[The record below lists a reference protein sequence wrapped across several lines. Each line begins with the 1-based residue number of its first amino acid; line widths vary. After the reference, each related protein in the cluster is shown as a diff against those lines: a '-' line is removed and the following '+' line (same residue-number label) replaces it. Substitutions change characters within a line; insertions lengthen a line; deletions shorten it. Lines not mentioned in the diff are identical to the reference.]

1 MKRVL
6 LVALI
11 FALLLPLQERATARN
26 NPPPDALTFFKNYFI
41 TGDYAVGG
49 AGLRGQGV
57 NGIATGAIAIGGV
70 PQGAD
75 IAAAF
80 LYWQVVASESLGP
93 DAGSLPV
100 TFNAHPLKS
109 PDGPFGKVLGAG
121 SASCSSSSQAAAF
134 SGGANRTYS
143 FRADVLR
150 FLDIDDTTGKF
161 IVNGSHQVQLP
172 DGGGVTALGASLVV
186 IYRDPTMPLNA
197 IVLYDGA
204 YTMDQSRG
212 SMYQRLQGFYQ
223 PATTTAK
230 LTHIVG
236 SSQGNASERLLFNDG
251 VIAPNPFKAAR
262 GASWDNPTFDVAS
275 PTTLAQVTTSVDHAG
290 FSTFDCLTWG
300 AIIYRTT
307 VKDSDDDGLLDIWES
322 SSTPVLDPRGRPLPL
337 LSTMGADPNRKD
349 LFIEAGYM
357 QADAGTAYGGVAK
370 PAHSH
375 APTHEALKLVGDAFK
390 NAPVPIAVHFDMGNA
405 YPSPAPDGPSAE
417 EYLIRGTQARG
428 GEAISELATVCT
440 PGATAPPWVC
450 QYSQYPG
457 TVGWKTGFRFLR
469 DEVLSVTPPSGI
481 APPPPGEEP
490 CDQAGYT
497 CNRRFDRNRK
507 DIFRYALF
515 AHALG
520 VPKSEDPA
528 DADFHVPRTNTGV
541 GDFPGGD
548 LMVTLGAFADA
559 SGLPIGTPFMQAST
573 LMHELGHDFERRHG
587 GEAFEPNC
595 KPTYLSAMNYL
606 YQLRGLLD
614 DDGKPHLDFSRG
626 IEPSINETSLADGAP
641 AVLSPYRIGWYAP
654 LAGSY
659 LAGFGRAAATHC
671 DGSPLLPTDVPMVR
685 IDNRTAATP
694 IDWNANGVPQAS
706 FVLDVNFNG
715 RTAKIDGSPDILAG
729 SDDWSQIA
737 LNQTGSR
744 RSPGGLFVVD
754 STGHLALGPLSLDS
768 GRGDLGRGDLGRGDL
783 GRGDLGRGDLGR
795 GDLGRG
801 DLGRGD
807 LGRGDLGNPAL
818 GRGDLGRGDLGGGDL
833 FVGDPN
839 NPGGELDFETAT
851 DLAKTPPNEFR
862 ACVVG
867 VDCAPGTSALH
878 QVSLDWKTPNVGG
891 ASRFIVYRV
900 PGAALLPGQ
909 QWTTVGEVSAVIG
922 RIEYSLADAARLTN
936 GALYTYFAVAIYG
949 DGTRSDPSNLVT
961 ITAVNDAPTISDI
974 GDQVIDAS
982 KSTGPLGFVVGDE
995 DPESVTVSGSSS
1007 NTTLVPTTNIV
1018 FGGSGAGRT
1027 VTVTPAASQ
1036 SGTTTIMVTVTDAAG
1051 RTAQDTFLLTV
1062 KSSGYVFIGYL
1073 SPLAAAGTDAHPS
1086 TSGIFHFGR
1095 TIPVKWQVKQ
1105 GGGFVSDLT
1114 TLKKLEAVPGT
1125 LSWLHGTCLP
1135 NGKAPIQL
1143 LPRATG
1149 RSGGHD
1155 ALRYDTKSKQFIFNW
1170 DTGDVPRSGCY
1181 RLRLTLAD
1189 ASPAKVTIVKFW

>member
-1 MKRVL
+1 MKRAL
-6 LVALI
+6 LVALTS
-11 FALLLPLQERATARN
+11 ALLLPLQQGASARTGQAS
-26 NPPPDALTFFKNYFI
+26 DALTFFKNYFI

-49 AGLRGQGV
+49 VGLRGRGV
-57 NGIATGAIAIGGV
+57 NGIATGSIAIGGV
-70 PQGAD
+70 PQDAD

-80 LYWQVVASESLGP
+80 LYWQVVAKESLGP
-93 DAGSLPV
+93 DAGSLAV

-121 SASCSSSSQAAAF
+121 SAPCWS
-134 SGGANRTYS
+134 SGGGGYSWGTNKTYS

-150 FLDIDDTTGKF
+150 FLSIDDKTGKF
-161 IVNGSHQVQLP
+161 VVNGSHQVQLP

-186 IYRDPTMPLNA
+186 IYRDPTSPLNA

-204 YTMDQSRG
+204 YTMDQSHG
-212 SMYQRLQGFYQ
+212 SMFQRIQGFYQ

-236 SSQGNASERLLFNDG
+236 SSQGNKSERLLFNG
-251 VIAPNPFKAAR
+251 SAIATNPFQATR
-262 GASWDNPTFDVAS
+262 GASWDNPTFQVTS
-275 PTTLAQVTTSVDHAG
+275 STTLAQVTTSVDQGG
-290 FSTFDCLTWG
+290 FNSCDCLTWS
-300 AIIYRTT
+300 AIVYRTA

-322 SSTPVLDPRGRPLPL
+322 STTALSDPRGRPLPI
-337 LSTMGADPNRKD
+337 LSAMGADPNRKD

-357 QADAGTAYGGVAK
+357 QADAGIAYGGVAK
-370 PAHSH
+370 PAHTH
-375 APTHEALKLVGDAFK
+375 LPTHEALKLVGDAFK

-405 YPSPAPDGPSAE
+405 YPSPAPNEPSAE
-417 EYLIRGTQARG
+417 EYLIRGTQATG

-440 PGATAPPWVC
+440 PGATDPPWVC

-481 APPPPGEEP
+481 AAPPPGEEL
-490 CDQAGYT
+490 CDKAGYT

-548 LMVTLGAFADA
+548 VMVTLGAFPDA
-559 SGLPIGTPFMQAST
+559 GALPVGTPFMQAST

-614 DDGKPHLDFSRG
+614 DDGKPHLDFSRA
-626 IEPSINETSLADGAP
+626 IEPSINETSLADGGP

-685 IDNRTAATP
+685 IDNRTAVSP
-694 IDWNANGVPQAS
+694 IDWSADGVAQSS
-706 FVLDVNFNG
+706 FALDVNFNG
-715 RTAKIDGSPDILAG
+715 RTSKIDGSPDILAG
-729 SDDWSQIA
+729 SDDWGQIA

-754 STGHLALGPLSLDS
+754 STEHLALGPLSLDS

-851 DLAKTPPNEFR
+851 ELAKTPPIEFH

-867 VDCAPGTSALH
+867 VDCATGTSSLH

-891 ASRFIVYRV
+891 ASRFVVYRV
-900 PGAALLPGQ
+900 AGAVLLPGQ
-909 QWTTVGEVSAVIG
+909 QRTNVGEVSAVLG

-936 GALYTYFAVAIYG
+936 GAPYTYFVVALYA
-949 DGTRSDPSNLVT
+949 DGTQSDPSNLVT
-961 ITAVNDAPTISDI
+961 ITAVNDAPTISNI
-974 GDQVIDAS
+974 ADQVIDVN
-982 KSTGPLGFVVGDE
+982 KSAGPLSFVVGDE
-995 DPESVTVSGSSS
+995 EPASVTVSGSSS
-1007 NTTLVPTTNIV
+1007 NTALVPMGNIV
-1018 FGGSGAGRT
+1018 FGGSGTGRT
-1027 VTVTPAASQ
+1027 VTVTPAAGQ
-1036 SGTTTIMVTVTDAAG
+1036 TGTAIITVTATDAAG
-1051 RTAQDTFLLTV
+1051 RTAQDAFLLTV
-1062 KSSGYVFIGYL
+1062 KSSAYVFIGYL
-1073 SPLAAAGTDAHPS
+1073 SPLAAAGTDASPS
-1086 TSGIFHFGR
+1086 KSGVFHFGR
-1095 TIPVKWQVKQ
+1095 TIPVKWQLKQ
-1105 GGGFVSDLT
+1105 GDVFVSDLT
-1114 TLKKLEAVPGT
+1114 TLKGLEVVPGT
-1125 LSWLHGTCLP
+1125 ASSAHGTCVP
-1135 NGKAPIQL
+1135 NGKPPIQL
-1143 LPRATG
+1143 LGRATG
-1149 RSGGHD
+1149 HSAGHGT
-1155 ALRYDTKSKQFIFNW
+1155 LRYDTKNNQFIFNW
-1170 DTGDVPRSGCY
+1170 DTSAVDNCSCY
-1181 RLRLTLAD
+1181 RLRLTLTD
-1189 ASPAKVTIVKFW
+1189 ASPAKVTVIQFK